1 MSRVGGVVGV
11 VKVFCQVKEDTRIN
25 KDHDNNDIN
34 NDNNN
39 NNNSKNCVI
48 QMLVGDVRLI
58 RIIIIIVGISCSFIK
73 IFAYIEL
80 FVDSTIDFNASFY
93 WLNKWYQ
100 EGFHVPNDIK
110 LKYWFGLV
118 FISQQTKEV
127 KIESIR
133 LVFIILKQN
142 RAL

>member
-34 NDNNN
+34 NDNDN

-80 FVDSTIDFNASFY
+80 SLTQPLISMLAFIGLTS
-93 WLNKWYQ
+93 
-100 EGFHVPNDIK
+100 GIK
-110 LKYWFGLV
+110 
-118 FISQQTKEV
+118 
-127 KIESIR
+127 
-133 LVFIILKQN
+133 
-142 RAL
+142 RAFTYPMI